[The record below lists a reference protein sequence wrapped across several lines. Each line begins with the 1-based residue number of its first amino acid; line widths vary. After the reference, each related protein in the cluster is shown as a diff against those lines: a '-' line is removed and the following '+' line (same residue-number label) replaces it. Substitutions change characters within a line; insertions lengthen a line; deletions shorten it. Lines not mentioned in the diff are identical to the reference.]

1 FLQSVLLPD
10 IMAVMVTTF
19 LFFFFPSPSPTDIY
33 TLSLHDAL
41 PICKSYQ
48 SSFTAET
55 DLVQKHCF
63 VSNYTKTKIV
73 VKSIEVQSVKDI
85 AKDCRVPS
93 HTVQS
98 EINKAAQSFKP
109 SL

>member
-1 FLQSVLLPD
+1 MLKKQR
-10 IMAVMVTTF
+10 
-19 LFFFFPSPSPTDIY
+19 FF
-33 TLSLHDAL
+33 
-41 PICKSYQ
+41 CKSYQ

-73 VKSIEVQSVKDI
+73 VKSTEVQSVKDI

-93 HTVQS
+93 HTVQR